1 MARAMARVAVVAAA
15 AVAVEAVVAT
25 ARTKEANR
33 LKPPTANAPWIDRNP
48 NRSLTGN
55 PTANRIAPAVAAPE
69 VAAAEAT
76 GLAAKAAAAVVQVR
90 VGAIRAQ
97 TPSRAPSPNPSQG
110 PHP

>member
-55 PTANRIAPAVAAPE
+55 PTANRIAPAVAGPE

-76 GLAAKAAAAVVQVR
+76 GLAAKAAAVVQVR